1 MIPRLVA
8 RSSAVL
14 RCAVCHGDLP
24 RRRWTCPGC
33 NTTLHHDCVR
43 SRADCPTL
51 GCGRLVTRP
60 VAKTTPSAPALE
72 ALIFYAPAALT
83 FFWPVWFCGLVLL
96 RDALGLAGPVFI
108 GPSLDYL
115 VPMLLGALAVG
126 PAVGHLGLAAA
137 ASRRGIG
144 GQHRRAA
151 LGAATGLALS
161 LLIVLF
167 LLSR

>member
-8 RSSAVL
+8 RSAAVL
-14 RCAVCHGDLP
+14 RCAMCHDDLSG
-24 RRRWTCPGC
+24 RRWTCPGC
-33 NTTLHHDCVR
+33 NTALHVDCVR
-43 SRADCPTL
+43 SRAECPTL
-51 GCGRLVTRP
+51 GCGRRVTRP
-60 VAKTTPSAPALE
+60 APKAPPGAPVLE

-83 FFWPVWFCGLVLL
+83 FLWPVWFCGLVLL
-96 RDALGLAGPVFI
+96 RDALGLAGPVWI

-115 VPMLLGALAVG
+115 VPILLGALGVG